1 MLNSAKKGAVL
12 SLLGLSLLGGW
23 LASGCATEQPMAKTQ
38 SPVETQRAA
47 AEVKLPAP
55 ARVATG
61 AMIPDDVLADR
72 GFTTLWTK
80 QPMEGAFRSVQL
92 LPEGIFAVT
101 GRREE
106 RTLRLVRYS
115 LENGLPL
122 WSYAL
127 DETLDHPPVAF
138 HYAVGGESRPPDE
151 LFILQKDVLRCLDLQ
166 YGAEMWR
173 LRLPFSVSCAP
184 AVDEKNFY
192 IGSYNRRIFAYPKNR
207 GVELWPFV
215 TGGEVKNAGAIGSAG
230 QIYFTS
236 TDKSVYRLEP
246 VNGFMRGKSWTYQT
260 GGRLIGSPVFFSRWV
275 YVGSTDFKLYAFEV
289 DGTRAWDFPAEAP
302 IVQTPVVMS
311 FRPDKPIVFCVS
323 EDDRRGDEKRV
334 AWALDARTGTEL
346 WRRPQVQQVVAVGRR
361 AVYLI
366 SDQRAGGERRLVG
379 VDALKG
385 EELVSLPLG
394 SFDIVP
400 TNDADHGMN
409 PRARGTIYLISK
421 TGHMQAIR
429 EKP

>member
-1 MLNSAKKGAVL
+1 MVKFSRTGAV
-12 SLLGLSLLGGW
+12 LSLLGGW
-23 LASGCATEQPMAKTQ
+23 LAVGCATEQPMAKTAA
-38 SPVETQRAA
+38 PAETARAA
-47 AEVKLPAP
+47 AEVKPAAP
-55 ARVATG
+55 ARASG
-61 AMIPDDVLADR
+61 GIMIPDKVLADH

-80 QPMEGAFRSVQL
+80 QPMEGSFRSVHL

-101 GRREE
+101 GGREA

-122 WSYAL
+122 WSYPL
-127 DETLDHPPVAF
+127 DESLDHPPVAY

-151 LFILQKDVLRCLDLQ
+151 LFILQKDVIRCLDLQ

-173 LRLPFSVSCAP
+173 IHLPFSVSCAP
-184 AVDEKNFY
+184 VVDERNFY
-192 IGSYNRRIFAYPKNR
+192 IGSYNRRIFAYPKNK

-215 TGGEVKNAGAIGSAG
+215 TGGEVKSAGALGSSG
-230 QIYFTS
+230 QIYFTC

-246 VNGFMRGKSWTYQT
+246 INGFVRGKSWTFQT
-260 GGRLIGSPVFFSRWV
+260 GGRVLGSPVFFSRWV

-302 IVQTPVVMS
+302 IVQTPVVVS
-311 FRPDKPIVFCVS
+311 FRPDKPIAFCIS

-334 AWALDARTGTEL
+334 AWAVDARTGTEL
-346 WRRPQVQQVVAVGRR
+346 WRRIGVQQVVAIGRR

-366 SDQRAGGERRLVG
+366 PDARAGGERRLIG

-385 EELVSLPLG
+385 DELSSLPLG

-400 TNDADHGMN
+400 TNDAVHGTN
-409 PRARGTIYLISK
+409 PRTRGTIFLISK
-421 TGHMQAIR
+421 SGTMQAIR